1 MAYRDI
7 ILALLAI
14 YAIAIVATAA
24 GALPADL
31 GVIASNI
38 SMIGIFGAI
47 GLMVAEMHEKAT
59 EAH

>member
-14 YAIAIVATAA
+14 YAIALSATSF
-24 GALPADL
+24 GALPVDL
-31 GVIASNI
+31 GTIVSGV
-38 SMIGIFGAI
+38 SMVGIFGAI